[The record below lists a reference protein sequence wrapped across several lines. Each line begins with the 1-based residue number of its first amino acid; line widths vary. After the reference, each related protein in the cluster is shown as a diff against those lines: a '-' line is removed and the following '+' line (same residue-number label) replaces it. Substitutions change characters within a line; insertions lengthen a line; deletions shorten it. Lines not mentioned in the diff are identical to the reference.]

1 MMQQAMPKNLRL
13 SFPIANNKA
22 NKAYHI
28 PGHPLC
34 GGFFTLVD
42 DIASLGFFT
51 RKVNEKNS
59 QQN

>member
-1 MMQQAMPKNLRL
+1 MPKNLRF

-59 QQN
+59 QPN